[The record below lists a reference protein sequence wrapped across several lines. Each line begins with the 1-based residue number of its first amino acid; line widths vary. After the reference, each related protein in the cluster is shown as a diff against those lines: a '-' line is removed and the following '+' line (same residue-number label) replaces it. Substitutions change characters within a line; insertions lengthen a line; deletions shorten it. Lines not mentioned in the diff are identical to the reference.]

1 MNLDC
6 RNCGA
11 SLTIG
16 EHETQVT
23 CPYCQQVNG
32 MPGRAPQPAPPPP
45 RQVVVSRT
53 STPPA
58 AARVVIIVAV
68 VGMLVAGMVVAMVAR
83 TASRVAT
90 PPAPAVSQA
99 SQQLMRE
106 KAAAERR
113 VMEARARAEAAAQ
126 AATAESQRVQIAAVA
141 TSAPID
147 AGSASAASE
156 PRRRKR
162 AAPKAPEYTGPVL
175 SKADAQKALEPELQS
190 CMKQAGVYYLITR
203 LGNDRKGSSVPPLHL
218 TGTSVVDYVPTPGF
232 AKTPLGKCVAR
243 AGAAVRAPAYRGNYI
258 YFGLHNDAVADP
270 LAGAPN
276 ELNQAKAKKALSALD
291 DEARDCATSHAKG
304 SRPGERT
311 TLLATFQG
319 VTGRVSKVELLYVDR
334 KSPYAR
340 CVAEVYGKASTD
352 KFKRIESRVTYVLKP

>member
-23 CPYCQQVNG
+23 CPYCQKVNG
-32 MPGRAPQPAPPPP
+32 MPGRVPQPAPPPP
-45 RQVVVSRT
+45 RQVVVPRAAA
-53 STPPA
+53 PPA
-58 AARVVIIVAV
+58 GGRIVVLVAV
-68 VGMLVAGMVVAMVAR
+68 VGMVVAGMVVSFVAR
-83 TASRVAT
+83 TSSRVTT
-90 PPAPAVSQA
+90 PTPAVA
-99 SQQLMRE
+99 PVALRDDL
-106 KAAAERR
+106 AAERQAL
-113 VMEARARAEAAAQ
+113 ARARAEAEAQIEAARSEAAQ
-126 AATAESQRVQIAAVA
+126 VAMVAA
-141 TSAPID
+141 ID
-147 AGSASAASE
+147 AGAAAPAAE
-156 PRRRKR
+156 PRPAKR
-162 AAPKAPEYTGPVL
+162 AAPKVPDYTGPVL
-175 SKADAQKALEPELQS
+175 SKADAQKALEPELLS

-232 AKTPLGKCVAR
+232 AKTSLGQCVAR
-243 AGAAVRAPAYRGNYI
+243 AGAAVHAPAYRGNYI

-276 ELNQAKAKKALSALD
+276 ELNQAKAKRALSALD
-291 DEARDCATSHAKG
+291 DEARDCVTSHPEG
-304 SRPGERT
+304 SRPGERV

-340 CVAEVYGKASTD
+340 CVAGVYGKASTET
-352 KFKRIESRVTYVLKP
+352 FKRIESRVTYVLQP